1 MPEFKDEAKDEPI
14 EGFTAEDLVGEVIEP
29 KTKKVLKDFQGEM
42 TMSANVE
49 GKTVTVARE
58 WNADESAFFYM
69 NEEERKEFG
78 DREVDVMV
86 DFAGYETLNEKLP
99 PKGLEEREKVPYK
112 FKPKRFTK
120 EMKKQALVE
129 MWPFKLKQMKA
140 RLDGDSGLDY
150 A

>member
-14 EGFTAEDLVGEVIEP
+14 EGFTVEDLVGEVIEP
-29 KTKKVLKDFQGEM
+29 KTKKVLKDIQGEM

-58 WNADESAFFYM
+58 ITDESAFFYM

-86 DFAGYETLNEKLP
+86 DFDGYETLNEKLP

-120 EMKKQALVE
+120 EMKKEALVE
-129 MWPFKLKQMKA
+129 MWPSKLKQMKA
-140 RLDGDSGLDY
+140 RLDGKGGGY
-150 A
+150 E